1 MTHDADLISFFD
13 VPIIT
18 LDHRF
23 HITSLN
29 QAFQASFGD
38 ITGHYLPDYSA
49 NFSERKCQRKQASGQ
64 SYRFIVQSKSKRP
77 IAFEIE
83 LKAYEAGYYGLASDA
98 SATLRN
104 EALMASYSQMIEKQ
118 NREIVQK
125 NEQLAIWGARIN
137 AEIDQAQTVQ
147 ELLVPERI
155 QFDGIESRC
164 VPLRE
169 LSGDFHEIAEH
180 EDGQITFVSGDVA
193 GKGIYAAII
202 MAQTLTA
209 FRACFDAPTLTHL
222 ARQIVTI
229 LEDKFP
235 DGLFVAM
242 TLARLSPDKK
252 QCELLNLGNPDALL
266 IGDQADVRHFP
277 SDGPAIGVLPADFYE
292 DITAHHCPIDGKR
305 LYIFSDGI
313 LDLRLPDHEDGF
325 ADNKAAYDF
334 LIQLD
339 KSYGPAA
346 LAQLFD
352 LAKQHPQIDDIT
364 LATIGNT
371 ATKS

>member
-1 MTHDADLISFFD
+1 MTHEADLILFFD

-18 LDHRF
+18 LDHHF

-38 ITGHYLPDYSA
+38 IAGHYLPDYSTD
-49 NFSERKCQRKQASGQ
+49 FSERKCQRKQTSGQ
-64 SYRFIVQSKSKRP
+64 SYRFIVQSKSERP
-77 IAFEIE
+77 IAYEIE

-137 AEIDQAQTVQ
+137 AEIDQAKTVQ
-147 ELLVPERI
+147 ALLVPERI

-169 LSGDFHEIAEH
+169 LSGDFHEVAQH
-180 EDGQITFVSGDVA
+180 EDGQLTFISGDVA

-209 FRACFDAPTLTHL
+209 FRACFKAPTLTQL
-222 ARQIVTI
+222 AVQIVTI

-242 TLARLSPDKK
+242 TLARLSPDK
-252 QCELLNLGNPDALL
+252 QHCELLNLGNPDALV
-266 IGDQADVRHFP
+266 IGDQGDVHHFP

-292 DITAHHCPIDGKR
+292 DITAHPCPLNGKR

-313 LDLRLPDHEDGF
+313 LDLRLPDNEDGF
-325 ADNKAAYDF
+325 ANDQAAYDF
-334 LIQLD
+334 ITQLD
-339 KSYGPAA
+339 NSHGTAA
-346 LAQLFD
+346 LAHLFD
-352 LAKQHPQIDDIT
+352 LAKPHPQIDDIT
-364 LATIGNT
+364 LAVIGE
-371 ATKS
+371 AVTKS